1 MKKYTQIKKGNDK
14 KKTKHKS
21 NEKSFSFYSCVFLH
35 LTSFFHNIIFLV
47 SLFPRDVDIDWAY
60 FYFAKLIK
68 VVILLKFSK
77 SDLHDNFNLP
87 KVSKLTKNVL
97 AQH

>member
-47 SLFPRDVDIDWAY
+47 SLFPRDVDID
-60 FYFAKLIK
+60 
-68 VVILLKFSK
+68 
-77 SDLHDNFNLP
+77 
-87 KVSKLTKNVL
+87 
-97 AQH
+97 